1 MGTTD
6 TSPSARSQCERIL
19 AILESGHS
27 LTPLTALQTI
37 GCMALSQRCGQLRRR
52 GYNIV
57 AEMVHDEHTGK
68 RYASYR
74 LARPAEQMELVV

>member
-6 TSPSARSQCERIL
+6 TSPTARSQCERIL

-27 LTPLTALQTI
+27 LTPLTALQSI

-52 GYNIV
+52 GYNVV
-57 AEMVHDEHTGK
+57 AEMVHDPVSGK
-68 RYASYR
+68 RYASYH
-74 LARPAEQMELVV
+74 LAREAEPIRMAI